1 MNDFTEKFLKI
12 QSEYFKRRRL
22 LFILDLISIFS
33 IFYALFIIFQVGY
46 FLERSSSLLFIPVS
60 IIKIAPPVLAFII
73 AIIGALLLHKNDH
86 NIKITL
92 LIEEKYPELREKL
105 RTAYDNRD
113 ETNVIVDALKSL
125 VLDGMAVVSASKLI
139 ASGVVITKIILVTI
153 FISGAAIVS
162 MNPDYRVPPETLTDT
177 FTNISKTITGNTQG
191 TNESIEV
198 VGRPENIDTKV
209 GIKGGGD
216 IFGKPKIASIEGK
229 NIDLTLYSGMGT
241 GFEVRDASQ
250 TQSQFIKSAAF
261 PVDVL
266 GSNVSDGGY
275 SILMK
280 KTETEKKLIENYAVE
295 RSKI

>member
-1 MNDFTEKFLKI
+1 MVEN
-12 QSEYFKRRRL
+12 
-22 LFILDLISIFS
+22 
-33 IFYALFIIFQVGY
+33 
-46 FLERSSSLLFIPVS
+46 
-60 IIKIAPPVLAFII
+60 
-73 AIIGALLLHKNDH
+73 
-86 NIKITL
+86 
-92 LIEEKYPELREKL
+92 KYPELREKL
-105 RTAYDNRD
+105 RTAYDNRT
-113 ETNVIVDALKSL
+113 ETNVIVESLKSL
-125 VLDGMAVVSASKLI
+125 VLSALTVVSASTLL
-139 ASGVVITKIILVTI
+139 ATSVVVTKIIFVII

-162 MNPDYRVPPETLTDT
+162 MNPDYRIPPETLTDT
-177 FTNISKTITGNTQG
+177 FTNISKTITGETPG

-250 TQSQFIKSAAF
+250 TQSKFIKSAAF

-275 SILMK
+275 GILMK
-280 KTETEKKLIENYAVE
+280 KTEPEKELISKYAVE